1 MQPFSASANHLD
13 ASVAGVV
20 TLGDLTINR
29 MAFGTMRL
37 PGPDVWGEPADPD
50 EARRV
55 LRRAVELGVNYLDT
69 AAFYGP
75 LVSDRLITEA
85 LYPYP
90 AGLVIG
96 TKVGGWR
103 SSDKSWIAELRPR
116 QLTATVEDSLR
127 RLRLEQLALV
137 HLRAMAW
144 SDVPFLDS
152 LGALAEL
159 QRAGK
164 IRHIGVSS
172 VTLEQVQAAQQMV
185 QVASVQN
192 LYNLVDRRDDPLVDY
207 CTQQGAAFMAYFPLA
222 VGALGRE
229 TGPLTTI
236 AQRHQASPAQVALA
250 WLLAR
255 SPQMVLIP
263 GTSTV
268 AHLEENIAAGAIQLS
283 EAERRELGESPEIS
297 AIPSFRD

>member
-1 MQPFSASANHLD
+1 MQQFPSAHNLD
-13 ASVAGVV
+13 ASQAGVV
-20 TLGDLTINR
+20 SLGDLTINR

-37 PGPDVWGEPADPD
+37 PGPNVWGDPANPD
-50 EARRV
+50 EARQV
-55 LRRAVELGVNYLDT
+55 LRRAVALGVNYLDT
-69 AAFYGP
+69 AAYYGP
-75 LVSDRLITEA
+75 LVSDRLIVEA

-103 SSDKSWIAELRPR
+103 SSDKSWIAELRPQ
-116 QLTATVEDSLR
+116 QLTATVEDSLS
-127 RLRLEQLALV
+127 RLRLEQLSLV
-137 HLRAMAW
+137 HLRAMAHT
-144 SDVPFLDS
+144 DVPFLDS

-172 VTLEQVQAAQQMV
+172 VTLAQVQAAQKLV

-192 LYNLVDRRDDPLVDY
+192 LYNLIDRRDEALIDY
-207 CTQQGAAFMAYFPLA
+207 CTEQGIAFMPYFPLA

-229 TGPLTTI
+229 TGPLTMI
-236 AQRHQASPAQVALA
+236 AQRHRASPAQVALA

-255 SPQMVLIP
+255 SPQIALIP
-263 GTSTV
+263 GTSAV
-268 AHLEENIAAGAIQLS
+268 AHLEENIAAGAIHLS
-283 EAERRELGESPEIS
+283 DDERRELGDSPEIS

>member
-1 MQPFSASANHLD
+1 MQQFPSAHNLD
-13 ASVAGVV
+13 ASQAGVV
-20 TLGDLTINR
+20 SLGDLTINR

-37 PGPDVWGEPADPD
+37 PGPNVWGDPANPD
-50 EARRV
+50 EARQV
-55 LRRAVELGVNYLDT
+55 LRRAVSLGVNYVDT
-69 AAFYGP
+69 AAYYGP
-75 LVSDRLITEA
+75 LVSDRLIVEA

-103 SSDKSWIAELRPR
+103 SSDKSWIAELRPQ
-116 QLTATVEDSLR
+116 QLTATVEDSLS
-127 RLRLEQLALV
+127 RLRLEQLSLV
-137 HLRAMAW
+137 HLRAMAHT
-144 SDVPFLDS
+144 DVPFLDS

-172 VTLEQVQAAQQMV
+172 VTLAQVQAAQKLV

-192 LYNLVDRRDDPLVDY
+192 LYNLIDRRDEALIDY
-207 CTQQGAAFMAYFPLA
+207 CTEQGIAFMPYFPLA

-229 TGPLTTI
+229 TGPLTMI
-236 AQRHQASPAQVALA
+236 AQRHRASPAQVALA

-255 SPQMVLIP
+255 SPQIALIP
-263 GTSTV
+263 GTSAV
-268 AHLEENIAAGAIQLS
+268 AHLEENIAAGAIHLS
-283 EAERRELGESPEIS
+283 DDERRELGDSPEIS

>member
-1 MQPFSASANHLD
+1 MPQLSSENNLNASR
-13 ASVAGVV
+13 AGTV

-37 PGPDVWGEPADPD
+37 PGPGVWGDPTDPD

-55 LRRAVELGVNYLDT
+55 LRRAVELGVNYVDT
-69 AAFYGP
+69 AAYYGP
-75 LVSDRLITEA
+75 LVSDRLIVEA

-103 SSDKSWIAELRPR
+103 SSDKSWTAELHPQKLR
-116 QLTATVEDSLR
+116 ATVEDNLS

-137 HLRAMAW
+137 HLRVMEH
-144 SDVPFLDS
+144 SDIPFADS

-159 QRAGK
+159 QREGK

-172 VTLEQVQAAQQMV
+172 VTLEQIQAAQQMV
-185 QVASVQN
+185 RVASVQN
-192 LYNLVDRRDDPLVDY
+192 LYNLVDRRDEAIVDY
-207 CTQQGAAFMAYFPLA
+207 CTQHSIPFMPYFPLA
-222 VGALGRE
+222 VGNLGRE

-236 AQRHQASPAQVALA
+236 AQRHQATPAQVALA

-255 SPQMVLIP
+255 SPQIVLIP
-263 GTSTV
+263 GTASV
-268 AHLEENIAAGAIQLS
+268 AHLEENIAAVSIQLS
-283 EAERRELGESPEIS
+283 EAERRELAESPEIS